1 MAMSSNFQTNQ
12 SLPFYPNGNVT
23 GAVLTL
29 TQNPCNDPYH
39 RNLCCAEH
47 DGETVCANWT
57 GAHAITAGCILY
69 GTLTAEMGL
78 KMPHGAQGTHNDANA
93 RANDACLHARTLRA
107 DARLRRALPLFR
119 TTALWD
125 FGTYVNGGVP
135 DPTWNEIDMIFRMGM
150 SNDASTTSVTTYPN
164 GTNVT
169 TARYVASQMDTTFF
183 NPGEHKESFD
193 QFTSPR
199 FDGYI
204 AREYHNF
211 TIHWTPDYI
220 AWQLDEVVFRNV
232 NKAGRK
238 ADEMRP
244 PWRPQSVR
252 LIFHTGNG
260 SLHPLPAAH
269 VYLKR
274 IAYSP
279 LTTPPLLDSRSG
291 IAFVVSTFTWLTI
304 YIMGMA
310 MLTAGV
316 RAAANNRHYQILQW
330 GGGSGNG
337 SGEAGGAP
345 AGLLNGFASRVGG
358 GFGSG
363 GGGGG
368 GGAEGAARVPLLAVR
383 GGGAAYKQ
391 PALPNSAGVRFG
403 L

>member
-1 MAMSSNFQTNQ
+1 
-12 SLPFYPNGNVT
+12 
-23 GAVLTL
+23 
-29 TQNPCNDPYH
+29 
-39 RNLCCAEH
+39 
-47 DGETVCANWT
+47 
-57 GAHAITAGCILY
+57 LY
-69 GTLTAEMGL
+69 
-78 KMPHGAQGTHNDANA
+78 DA
-93 RANDACLHARTLRA
+93 
-107 DARLRRALPLFR
+107 
-119 TTALWD
+119 ALWD

-150 SNDASTTSVTTYPN
+150 SNGAGTTTVTTLAN

-193 QFTSPR
+193 QFTVPR

-220 AWQLDEVVFRNV
+220 AWQLDEVTFRNV

-274 IAYSP
+274 IAYTP
-279 LTTPPLLDSRSG
+279 LATAPLLDTRSG
-291 IAFVVSTFTWLTI
+291 IYFIVSTFTWLTI
-304 YIMGMA
+304 YVMGMA

-330 GGGSGNG
+330 GGGGTAAADG
-337 SGEAGGAP
+337 GGAAGLGGPP
-345 AGLLNGFASRVGG
+345 AGMSNGFASRVAGG
-358 GFGSG
+358 LSG

-368 GGAEGAARVPLLAVR
+368 AGGAGGGEGGARVPLLAVR
-383 GGGAAYKQ
+383 TGGGGAAGGAAYKQ
-391 PALPNSAGVRFG
+391 PALPSSGVRFG